1 MLKFSLQVVEES
13 SASESSKLRDV
24 ADYNIYLDSPDD
36 IFSFYVY
43 SVAKVGE
50 ELKASVEVKNI
61 FQTELTNCKFT
72 VEGQNM
78 GHDVKT
84 IQSIGIGERKSF
96 DITLNPKKAGQKL
109 VLCDLDCDQIND
121 VQGYYEFEVESKD
134 DVIGAA
140 DDE

>member
-1 MLKFSLQVVEES
+1 MLKFSLQVVENT
-13 SASESSKLRDV
+13 SASESSKARDV

-43 SVAKVGE
+43 SVAKVGQ
-50 ELKASVEVKNI
+50 ELKATVEVKNI

-84 IQSIGIGERKSF
+84 LQSIGAGETKSF
-96 DITLNPKKAGQKL
+96 DITLNPKKPGQKL

-121 VQGYYEFEVESKD
+121 VQGYYEFEVETKD
-134 DVIGAA
+134 DVIAA